1 MSGHGGVISQM
12 TKQVSLKFTIATN
25 KITIPI
31 RNSTADPKCGGGG
44 GSEGC
49 SCDSSGGDDCSNNC
63 SNILIVIN
71 KAIFLD
77 FLLFFFPFR
86 LYNIKTNFWA

>member
-44 GSEGC
+44 GEGC
-49 SCDSSGGDDCSNNC
+49 GCDSSGGDGCSNNC
-63 SNILIVIN
+63 SNMNIN
-71 KAIFLD
+71 SNK
-77 FLLFFFPFR
+77 
-86 LYNIKTNFWA
+86 